1 MLLVEHNMDVV
12 MDISRR
18 VVVLDHGQ
26 KIAEGPPEV
35 VRRDPKVI
43 EACFGRWAV
52 LRIDDVHAGYGEIE
66 VLRGVSA
73 QVARGE
79 IVSIIGANGAG
90 KSTLLRTVFGMVRP
104 SRGGIR
110 LGGEEIA
117 GESPVR
123 VLRRGCSYVPQ
134 GRCNFPA
141 MSVEENLEM
150 GAYTRSDGDVPRDI
164 EAMLARFPVLGDQAA
179 GAGGDALGRAAADP
193 RDRDRAPAPAE
204 DPPDRRAVLGL
215 DPRMVEIVF
224 ATIAEVNRAGA
235 AVLMV
240 EQNAKQAL
248 AISHRA
254 FVLELGRNRFEG
266 TGQAL
271 LENPDVRAHYLGG

>member
-1 MLLVEHNMDVV
+1 MRRWWRRTLAVEGTGGGV
-12 MDISRR
+12 
-18 VVVLDHGQ
+18 G
-26 KIAEGPPEV
+26 AT
-35 VRRDPKVI
+35 
-43 EACFGRWAV
+43 V
-52 LRIDDVHAGYGEIE
+52 LRLADVHAGYGEIE

-73 QVARGE
+73 DVRADE

-90 KSTLLRTVFGMVRP
+90 KSTLLRTVFGMVKP
-104 SRGGIR
+104 TRGSIR

-117 GESPVR
+117 GQDPVD

-150 GAYTRSDGDVPRDI
+150 GAYTRRDARVRADI
-164 EAMLARFPVLGDQAA
+164 EALMERFPLLGAK
-179 GAGGDALGRAAADP
+179 R
-193 RDRDRAPAPAE
+193 RAPAGTLSGGQQQVLEIAIALLLHPRLLLIDE
-204 DPPDRRAVLGL
+204 PSLGL
-215 DPRMVEIVF
+215 DPRMVEAVFGAIV
-224 ATIAEVNRAGA
+224 AVNREGA

-248 AISHRA
+248 AISHRG

-271 LENPDVRAHYLGG
+271 LDDPEVRSHYLGG

>member
-1 MLLVEHNMDVV
+1 MGDKRGGEALLHLE
-12 MDISRR
+12 
-18 VVVLDHGQ
+18 
-26 KIAEGPPEV
+26 
-35 VRRDPKVI
+35 
-43 EACFGRWAV
+43 
-52 LRIDDVHAGYGEIE
+52 DVHAGYGEIE
-66 VLRGVSA
+66 VLRGVTA
-73 QVARGE
+73 DVRADE

-90 KSTLLRTVFGMVRP
+90 KSTLLRTVFGMVKP
-104 SRGGIR
+104 SRGSIR
-110 LGGEEIA
+110 LAGEEIG
-117 GESPVR
+117 GENPVA

-150 GAYTRSDGDVPRDI
+150 GAYTRTDGRVRHDI
-164 EAMLARFPVLGDQAA
+164 EELLERFPVLGAK
-179 GAGGDALGRAAADP
+179 R
-193 RDRDRAPAPAE
+193 RAPAGTLSGGQQQILEIAIALLLHPRLLLVDE
-204 DPPDRRAVLGL
+204 PSLGL
-215 DPRMVEIVF
+215 DPRMVEMVFSTIVEINQ
-224 ATIAEVNRAGA
+224 TGT

-248 AISHRA
+248 AISHRG